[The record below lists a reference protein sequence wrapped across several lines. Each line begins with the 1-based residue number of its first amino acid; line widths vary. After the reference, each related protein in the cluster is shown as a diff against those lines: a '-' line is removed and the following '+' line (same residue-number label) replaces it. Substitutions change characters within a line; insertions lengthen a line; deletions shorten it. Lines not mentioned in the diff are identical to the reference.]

1 MENVG
6 IVWEEWRQSRDR
18 MGKSET
24 EWGRLR
30 QKGRLKQKGRE
41 GESRGEGGERRSV
54 KGLRKGWKE
63 CWRWRL
69 RGMWRQV
76 EGEWQTE
83 EGLYAEKGVSG
94 EGMGSVQETEANGGQ
109 VKGEWGR
116 VEGKCGYRRSSR
128 VMGKMLGGMGRVG
141 ESKKVG
147 VNGESRAREN
157 VGRGGVSRE
166 WEGSGEGGGGMR
178 RARGIV
184 KEEQWE

>member
-1 MENVG
+1 
-6 IVWEEWRQSRDR
+6 
-18 MGKSET
+18 
-24 EWGRLR
+24 
-30 QKGRLKQKGRE
+30 
-41 GESRGEGGERRSV
+41 
-54 KGLRKGWKE
+54 
-63 CWRWRL
+63 
-69 RGMWRQV
+69 MW
-76 EGEWQTE
+76 
-83 EGLYAEKGVSG
+83 
-94 EGMGSVQETEANGGQ
+94 GQ

-116 VEGKCGYRRSSR
+116 AEGKCGYRRSSR